1 MQGREGGEG
10 VFLLTPSSASF
21 LTRTRSSVPSALLLS
36 LTAIPAKL
44 SNMTIAEALA
54 AGNGMMFY
62 INTTTNYDKYIEQ
75 CQPTSC
81 TYYDSEISSRIVHA
95 LTLASALLGTIVRLA
110 RPLFVWASIHCH
122 RGY

>member
-1 MQGREGGEG
+1 
-10 VFLLTPSSASF
+10 
-21 LTRTRSSVPSALLLS
+21 
-36 LTAIPAKL
+36 
-44 SNMTIAEALA
+44 MTIAEALA

-95 LTLASALLGTIVRLA
+95 LTLASALLGTIVRLV

>member
-1 MQGREGGEG
+1 M
-10 VFLLTPSSASF
+10 FPSTFVSETDAPLF
-21 LTRTRSSVPSALLLS
+21 RSSVPFCSS
-36 LTAIPAKL
+36 LATAIPAEL
-44 SNMTIAEALA
+44 SDTTVAEALA

-75 CQPTSC
+75 CKPTSC

-95 LTLASALLGTIVRLA
+95 LTLASALLGTIVRLV

-122 RGY
+122 RGH